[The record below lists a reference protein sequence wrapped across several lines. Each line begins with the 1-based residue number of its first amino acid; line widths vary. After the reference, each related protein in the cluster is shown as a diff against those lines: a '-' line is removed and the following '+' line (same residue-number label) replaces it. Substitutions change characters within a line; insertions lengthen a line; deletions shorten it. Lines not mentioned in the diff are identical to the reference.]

1 MLDDAFK
8 IWEAAG
14 PLSDLSQRLFEAI
27 ETARE
32 EGRSEMAAWV
42 SFFRSLTE
50 QQQKAVLAMIESMDP
65 LH

>member
-27 ETARE
+27 EDARD
-32 EGRSEMAAWV
+32 EGRSEIAAWV
-42 SFFRSLTE
+42 AFFRSLTE
-50 QQQKAVLAMIESMDP
+50 QQQKAVLGMIEAMGRS
-65 LH
+65 H

>member
-1 MLDDAFK
+1 MLDEAFK
-8 IWEAAG
+8 VWDAAG

-42 SFFRSLTE
+42 AFFQSLTE
-50 QQQKAVLAMIESMDP
+50 PQQKAVLAMIEEIGP
-65 LH
+65 TH

>member
-14 PLSDLSQRLFEAI
+14 PLSDLSQQLFEAI
-27 ETARE
+27 ETARG
-32 EGRSEMAAWV
+32 EGHSEMAAWV

-50 QQQKAVLAMIESMDP
+50 HQQKAVLAMMEAIDRP
-65 LH
+65 H